1 MSEQAKL
8 DFKVF
13 RRLVVYVKSYRR
25 ILIFSLLCTLALST
39 LTPLRPMVIG
49 SMVND
54 YIIKHQDAS
63 ALLKWTIFLLVMLIF
78 EGVFQFLNS
87 YFSNLLAQSVI
98 RDIRQRLFQHIITF
112 RMRYFDKTPI
122 GNLVT
127 RLVSDIEAI
136 SEVFS
141 SGLIDILGDL
151 LMLIVVVVMMTVTNW
166 QLSLM
171 TLIPI
176 PLLLI
181 ATRVFARAMRNSF
194 QSERLQVTRLNTF
207 VQEHITGMSIVQL
220 FNREKQEQREF
231 ESINNDHKQAQVN
244 AVWAF
249 SIFFPVVEMLA
260 SLSVALML
268 VWGAF
273 QFLGDNQPDPGHLYE
288 EIFAFTLW
296 INMLFRPIRQ
306 LADKF
311 NILQRG
317 IVRAERVFEVL
328 DMQEDVQHEGAVKQ
342 MDFNRDI
349 RFEHVY
355 FSYKADIR
363 PVDIGHKTLDNGLE
377 TLDDRQE
384 TLDNGL
390 EEVDDRQE
398 TIDNRLETVDDG
410 QKTLPHQQADEG
422 QGDAAWVLKDINL
435 TIEKGTTVAF
445 VGATGAGKTSIV
457 NLLGRFYEYQRGDI
471 RIGDTD
477 IQELELG
484 YLRKNIA
491 IVLQDVFLFSDTI
504 LNNITL
510 GDPNI
515 TREQVIEAAKAVS
528 AHEFIEKLPNGYD
541 YEVGERGGVL
551 SVGQRQLLAFIRAY
565 VYNPHIL
572 ILDEATSS
580 VDNESEELI
589 QRATEKL
596 TKGRT
601 SIVIAHRLS
610 TIQNADNIVVMDH
623 GRIVETGTHN
633 QLLETEGYYR
643 KLYDIQ
649 FAEKK

>member
-1 MSEQAKL
+1 MASQTKL
-8 DFKVF
+8 DLKVF
-13 RRLVVYVKSYRR
+13 KRLIFFVKSYRK
-25 ILIFSLLCTLALST
+25 ILIFSLLCTLTLSA
-39 LTPLRPMVIG
+39 LTPLRPMIIG

-54 YIIKHQDAS
+54 YIIDSQNGS
-63 ALLKWTIFLLVMLIF
+63 ALLNWTLILLGLLLF
-78 EGVFQFLNS
+78 EGLFQFMNA

-98 RDIRQRLFQHIITF
+98 RDIRKRLFKHLVSF
-112 RMRYFDKTPI
+112 RMKYFDKTPI

-151 LMLIVVVVMMTVTNW
+151 LMLAVVITLMFYTNW
-166 QLSLM
+166 HLAFM
-171 TLIPI
+171 VLIPI

-181 ATRVFARAMRNSF
+181 ATRIFAKAMRRAF
-194 QSERLQVTRLNTF
+194 QQERLQVTRLNTF
-207 VQEHITGMSIVQL
+207 VQEHISGMSIVQL
-220 FNREKQEQREF
+220 FNREKKEYAAFKE
-231 ESINNDHKQAQVN
+231 INHGHKQAQIN

-249 SIFFPVVEMLA
+249 SIFFPVVEILS
-260 SLSVALML
+260 SLSIALML
-268 VWGAF
+268 VWGGF
-273 QFLGDNQPDPGHLYE
+273 QFLGDNQPDPGKMYK
-288 EIFAFTLW
+288 EIFEFTLW

-317 IVRAERVFEVL
+317 VVRAERVFEVL
-328 DMQEDVQHEGAVKQ
+328 DMNQDVQGEGKITSI
-342 MDFNRDI
+342 DFNQSIQFKDVS
-349 RFEHVY
+349 FAY
-355 FSYKADIR
+355 
-363 PVDIGHKTLDNGLE
+363 
-377 TLDDRQE
+377 Q
-384 TLDNGL
+384 
-390 EEVDDRQE
+390 
-398 TIDNRLETVDDG
+398 
-410 QKTLPHQQADEG
+410 DE
-422 QGDAAWVLKDINL
+422 DWVLKNLNL
-435 TIEKGTTVAF
+435 TIEKGKMVAF

-457 NLLGRFYEYQRGDI
+457 NLLGRFYEYQKGEI
-471 RIGDTD
+471 RLGDTD
-477 IQELELG
+477 IQELELS

-491 IVLQDVFLFSDTI
+491 IVLQDVFLFSGTI

-510 GDPNI
+510 GDPDI
-515 TREQVIEAAKAVS
+515 SREEVIIASKAVG
-528 AHEFIEKLPNGYD
+528 AHDFIQRLPGGYD

-580 VDNESEELI
+580 VDNETETLI
-589 QRATEKL
+589 QHATAKL

-610 TIQNADNIVVMDH
+610 TIQKADNIIVLER
-623 GRIVETGTHN
+623 GEIVEMGTHAD
-633 QLLETEGYYR
+633 LIEKDGYYR

-649 FAEKK
+649 FTGK

>member
-1 MSEQAKL
+1 MSEQSKL

-13 RRLVVYVKSYRR
+13 KRLMFFVKSYKKY
-25 ILIFSLLCTLALST
+25 LLFSLFCTLTLSA
-39 LTPLRPMVIG
+39 LTPLRPMLIG
-49 SMVND
+49 TMVSD
-54 YIIKHQDAS
+54 FIINSQNES
-63 ALLKWTIFLLVMLIF
+63 ALFRWFMMLLLLLFV

-87 YFSNLLAQSVI
+87 YFSNLLAQTVI
-98 RDIRQRLFQHIITF
+98 SDIRKRLFEHFISF
-112 RMRYFDKTPI
+112 RMKYFDQTPI

-151 LMLIVVVVMMTVTNW
+151 LMLIFIIFMMMITNW
-166 QLSLM
+166 QLTLM

-176 PLLLI
+176 PLLILSTKI
-181 ATRVFARAMRNSF
+181 FARAMRNSF

-207 VQEHITGMSIVQL
+207 VQEHISGMSIVQL
-220 FNREKQEQREF
+220 FNREKQEQKEF
-231 ESINNDHKQAQVN
+231 ESINNDHKQAQIN
-244 AVWAF
+244 AIWAF
-249 SIFFPVVEMLA
+249 SIFFPVVEILA
-260 SLSVALML
+260 SLSIALML

-273 QFLGDNQPDPGHLYE
+273 QLIGENTPEPAKLYE
-288 EIFAFTLW
+288 QIFAFTLW

-328 DMQEDVQHEGAVKQ
+328 DMQEDVQIEGEIK
-342 MDFNRDI
+342 DINFNLDI
-349 RFEHVY
+349 HFKDIY
-355 FSYKADIR
+355 FAYK
-363 PVDIGHKTLDNGLE
+363 
-377 TLDDRQE
+377 
-384 TLDNGL
+384 
-390 EEVDDRQE
+390 
-398 TIDNRLETVDDG
+398 
-410 QKTLPHQQADEG
+410 DE
-422 QGDAAWVLKDINL
+422 DWVLKNINL
-435 TIEKGTTVAF
+435 TIESGKTVAF
-445 VGATGAGKTSIV
+445 VGATGAGKSSIV
-457 NLLGRFYEYQRGDI
+457 NLLGRFYEFQKGTI
-471 RIGDTD
+471 SLGETD
-477 IQELELG
+477 IKSLQLN

-491 IVLQDVFLFSDTI
+491 IVLQDVFLFSGTI
-504 LNNITL
+504 FENITL
-510 GDPNI
+510 GDPTI
-515 TREQVIEAAKAVS
+515 TKAQVIEAAKAVS
-528 AHEFIEKLPNGYD
+528 AHDFIDKLPQCYD

-589 QRATEKL
+589 QKATEKL
-596 TKGRT
+596 TQGRT

-610 TIQNADNIVVMDH
+610 TIQNADKIVVMDH
-623 GRIVETGTHN
+623 GEIIETGTHN
-633 QLLETEGYYR
+633 ELLATDGYYR

-649 FAEKK
+649 FAEK

>member
-13 RRLVVYVKSYRR
+13 RRLVVFVKSYRR

-39 LTPLRPMVIG
+39 LTPLRPMIIG
-49 SMVND
+49 NMVND

-78 EGVFQFLNS
+78 EGLFQFLNS

-151 LMLIVVVVMMTVTNW
+151 LMLIVVVVMMTATNW

-181 ATRVFARAMRNSF
+181 ATRIFARAMRNSF

-231 ESINNDHKQAQVN
+231 ESINNDHKQAQIN

-273 QFLGDNQPDPGHLYE
+273 QFLGDNKPDAGHLYE

-328 DMQEDVQHEGAVKQ
+328 DMKEDVQHQGKISEMNFDQ
-342 MDFNRDI
+342 DI
-349 RFEHVY
+349 RFRNVFFTYKDDISEEH
-355 FSYKADIR
+355 IR
-363 PVDIGHKTLDNGLE
+363 QKDTGHKTEDNAKE
-377 TLDDRQE
+377 TEDPR
-384 TLDNGL
+384 
-390 EEVDDRQE
+390 
-398 TIDNRLETVDDG
+398 
-410 QKTLPHQQADEG
+410 
-422 QGDAAWVLKDINL
+422 WVLKDINL
-435 TIEKGTTVAF
+435 TIEKGKTVAF

-457 NLLGRFYEYQRGDI
+457 NLLGRFYEYQKGDI
-471 RIGDTD
+471 LIGETD

-528 AHEFIEKLPNGYD
+528 AHEFIERLPNGYD

-589 QRATEKL
+589 QNATEKL

-610 TIQNADNIVVMDH
+610 TIQNADKIVVMDH
-623 GRIVETGTHN
+623 GEIVETGTHSS
-633 QLLETEGYYR
+633 LLESEGYYR